1 MLIAQCDILISKS
14 RSLLLRALALCL
26 FALPMLLSAQTL
38 DFSSWQRHLPDGRL
52 VSCLSLPGAHDAATG
67 EGLRGVPGFGLTQ
80 TLSLT
85 EQWDCG
91 VRAFDLRPAVCD
103 GELKV
108 CHGRLHTRVSFV
120 EALGAIVAKLEQHP
134 TEFAVVLLREEV
146 EAERTADR
154 QQWPSLVGSA
164 IAALGKRSAR
174 FHPHL
179 TVGEM
184 RGKILFLT
192 RNHHD
197 ATAVG
202 AEIKGW
208 SHLPEGTEDA
218 TLTSLADRS
227 VVPLRMQDF
236 YAPTDKQRAERK
248 AATVARFIQQPTATP
263 EMWTINFLSGY
274 ATTWLGCTPL
284 ATTSGYKRNAAALLP
299 LVVSHLE
306 KTPPTARH
314 PLGLVFFDFVGADTV
329 RGGLWHWRSFD
340 TQGRRLVQ
348 LIVEHNF

>member
-1 MLIAQCDILISKS
+1 MLAPVGVVVVGAGVGNRGLGACQ
-14 RSLLLRALALCL
+14 LLGDRRAALLGPLRLR
-26 FALPMLLSAQTL
+26 TL
-38 DFSSWQRHLPDGRL
+38 VGT
-52 VSCLSLPGAHDAATG
+52 AAT
-67 EGLRGVPGFGLTQ
+67 R
-80 TLSLT
+80 
-85 EQWDCG
+85 D
-91 VRAFDLRPAVCD
+91 
-103 GELKV
+103 
-108 CHGRLHTRVSFV
+108 
-120 EALGAIVAKLEQHP
+120 
-134 TEFAVVLLREEV
+134 
-146 EAERTADR
+146 
-154 QQWPSLVGSA
+154 
-164 IAALGKRSAR
+164 
-174 FHPHL
+174 
-179 TVGEM
+179 
-184 RGKILFLT
+184 T

-248 AATVARFIQQPTATP
+248 AATVARFIQQPAATS
-263 EMWTINFLSGY
+263 ETWTINFLSGY
-274 ATTWLGCTPL
+274 STTWLGCTPL

-314 PLGLVFFDFVGADTV
+314 PLGLVFFDFVGTDSV